1 MILSISA
8 VTGCCVDTRFRG
20 SMHASTVMIDNH
32 HDVLQRQMMK
42 PMPLTLHQLL
52 SSVRKY
58 SHCWQTCRVRK
69 AFVYVTIRIV
79 SLTLS
84 YIASLPLS
92 HIDCL
97 PLLCFHLSLCPTP
110 HLPPSLP
117 PFLPSSWSNTPIE
130 VYTVYRGICFKWTAF
145 CKKVALN
152 IRHNLDAKT

>member
-20 SMHASTVMIDNH
+20 SMHASTVMVDNH

-97 PLLCFHLSLCPTP
+97 PLLCFHLSLSPTP
-110 HLPPSLP
+110 PLPPSLP
-117 PFLPSSWSNTPIE
+117 PSLPSFLPYEATLPLRYTLYTEGFVSNE
-130 VYTVYRGICFKWTAF
+130 QHFVRK
-145 CKKVALN
+145 L
-152 IRHNLDAKT
+152 H